1 MDRLSANIALLGL
14 VTNSPERP
22 SIVVSTP
29 PEKLSTIG
37 SRRTILFKHE
47 RIIGQHLSFIC
58 GYGDDT
64 LCTMAACIE
73 EDQQNNCLILRYAAN
88 VCNHGVLVKSME
100 QVARILQDEA
110 KNGLWLLLFS
120 GL

>member
-1 MDRLSANIALLGL
+1 
-14 VTNSPERP
+14 
-22 SIVVSTP
+22 
-29 PEKLSTIG
+29 
-37 SRRTILFKHE
+37 
-47 RIIGQHLSFIC
+47 
-58 GYGDDT
+58 
-64 LCTMAACIE
+64 MAACIE